1 LILGMAT
8 EDYKGI
14 EKEKEPIGPFS
25 VKQF

>member
-1 LILGMAT
+1 MAT